1 MSLCLEI
8 LGVLMD
14 GKKNRIKI
22 SNLIFNPSTQFLEET
37 VIIT

>member
-22 SNLIFNPSTQFLEET
+22 SNLIFNPSIQFLEET